1 MFTRLLPFVAHES
14 MSMLISIFDARSWFR
29 VMHTKSPSLLGVS
42 LDRNLV
48 HTLFIAEK
56 LHSMEAVLLAMVFFK
71 LTSLIK
77 LGDLF
82 SLIGSPFWK
91 SSVARNSSSLG

>member
-1 MFTRLLPFVAHES
+1 M
-14 MSMLISIFDARSWFR
+14 SIFDTRSWFK
-29 VMHTKSPSLLGVS
+29 VMYTRSPSLLGVS

-56 LHSMEAVLLAMVFFK
+56 FRFTEAVLVAMVFSK
-71 LTSLIK
+71 LMSLIK

-82 SLIGSPFWK
+82 SPIGSPFGNHLWHATA
-91 SSVARNSSSLG
+91 SV